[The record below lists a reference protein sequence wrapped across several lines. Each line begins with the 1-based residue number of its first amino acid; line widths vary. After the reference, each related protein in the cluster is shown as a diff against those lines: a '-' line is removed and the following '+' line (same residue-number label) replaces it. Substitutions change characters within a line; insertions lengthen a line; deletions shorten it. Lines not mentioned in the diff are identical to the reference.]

1 MARPND
7 KHDKHGDIAE
17 ILQEVYV
24 NTQPPDSWSAL
35 RKRIDA
41 AILDGRGQSHFAR
54 RQLVFWRRAALAM
67 AACLVAAVGLLLYVA
82 VPRRLSDSPDT
93 AANGGFTLL
102 TQTQTDRLVQAFSQV
117 RGLFADQQPWLMI
130 DSAGASQMGLTLPEG
145 PGRREEGLVVLRL
158 TVQETGREGERRYA
172 DFVAYP
178 GQQVVCTLQTAAGSN
193 IELRLV
199 SVLGQDGGVDID
211 FVARVDGDARAGRVT
226 QVGRN
231 AFSSFAQLRLGAN
244 SLSLGATAR
253 PIPPSGARIAL

>member
-1 MARPND
+1 MTKSND
-7 KHDKHGDIAE
+7 KHEDIDE

-35 RKRIDA
+35 RQRIDA

-67 AACLVAAVGLLLYVA
+67 AACLVAAVGLLLHMA
-82 VPRRLSDSPDT
+82 TPGSLGDSPDA

-145 PGRREEGLVVLRL
+145 PGHREEGLVVLRL
-158 TVQETGREGERRYA
+158 TVEETGRKDGCRYA
-172 DFVAYP
+172 DLVVFP
-178 GQQVVCTLQTAAGSN
+178 RQEVVCTLRTAAGSA

-199 SVLGQDGGVDID
+199 PVLGEEGHVDID